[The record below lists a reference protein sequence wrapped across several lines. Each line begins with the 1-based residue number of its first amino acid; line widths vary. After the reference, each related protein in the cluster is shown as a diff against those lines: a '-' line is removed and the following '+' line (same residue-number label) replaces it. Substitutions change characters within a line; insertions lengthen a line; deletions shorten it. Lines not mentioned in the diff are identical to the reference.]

1 MCRLFFRILKTG
13 PTESITITTTAGSV
27 FVTTADLVIGTT
39 STIANANVKGV
50 STTLSVTGTLKTVL
64 NGATT
69 SIEILTASDVNFV
82 HTADLVI
89 GTTVVTN
96 TNVNTAVNTGA
107 TTTVIVTSA
116 LDQTFDTA
124 ADLIIGA
131 TTIAA
136 NGLTTVVSVTVPNAV
151 GTLRTALTGS
161 GMTSIVIDVA
171 SSVFFHVYNNLV
183 IDTSITVLKSNLISV
198 TKIGKQNQANVI
210 IV

>member
-1 MCRLFFRILKTG
+1 MCRLFFCILKTG

-39 STIANANVKGV
+39 STIANVNVKTV

-136 NGLTTVVSVTVPNAV
+136 SGLTTVVSVTVPDAV

-183 IDTSITVLKSNLISV
+183 VDTSITVLKSNLISV
-198 TKIGKQNQANVI
+198 TKIGK
-210 IV
+210 

>member
-1 MCRLFFRILKTG
+1 MCRLFFCILKTG
-13 PTESITITTTAGSV
+13 ATTSITITTTAGSV

-39 STIANANVKGV
+39 STIANVNVKTV

-136 NGLTTVVSVTVPNAV
+136 SGLTTVVSVTVPDAV

-198 TKIGKQNQANVI
+198 TKIGK
-210 IV
+210 

>member
-1 MCRLFFRILKTG
+1 MCRLFFCILKTG
-13 PTESITITTTAGSV
+13 ATTSITITTTAGSV

-39 STIANANVKGV
+39 STIANANVDTV
-50 STTLSVTGTLKTVL
+50 STTLSTGTLKTVL

-69 SIEILTASDVNFV
+69 SIEILTASDVTFV

-136 NGLTTVVSVTVPNAV
+136 SGLTTVVSVTVPDAV